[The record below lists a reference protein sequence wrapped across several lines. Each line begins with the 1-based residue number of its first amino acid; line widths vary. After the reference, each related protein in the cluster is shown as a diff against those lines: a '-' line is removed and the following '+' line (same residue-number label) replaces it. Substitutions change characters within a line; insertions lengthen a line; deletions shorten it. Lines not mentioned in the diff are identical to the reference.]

1 MAGPDRSR
9 AEEGRFAGAAL
20 AFGIRASAALMAA
33 GLLLHAFRPRPWPPG
48 APRWGDI
55 LLSAAGGHGEAL
67 ALLGIAALIA
77 TPYLRVLSLAAAFA
91 RGRQWRLLA
100 VSAAVLGLLLAGL
113 LAPHSP

>member
-9 AEEGRFAGAAL
+9 LDEGRFAGAAL
-20 AFGIRASAALMAA
+20 ALGIRVSSGLMAA
-33 GLLLHAFRPRPWPPG
+33 GLLLHAFRPRPWPQGVPDWG
-48 APRWGDI
+48 AV
-55 LLSAAGGHGEAL
+55 LHAAASGHGEAL